1 MKSLVNMISFEFRR
15 IAPFVYAICGGL
27 LVVQLISFL
36 YSRTKIELKYCYF
49 ETLLE
54 LSNYPLIF
62 LFAFFTVLI
71 LNGFSFFQN
80 YFGSKSIYTLMS
92 LPSNR
97 NNIYISKVIS
107 SLIAVLFLVVVQILG
122 VFLTYRIYLV
132 GQAYLP
138 IPNGLFM
145 AFMRMKFLRSI
156 MPFDF
161 VSFLLMFICAVSLVA
176 ATLHVFIC
184 IKRSSFI
191 NMALVLIIVLWST
204 QSIYNGRMELYYN
217 LTHLVIVLGLLLLT
231 LIYMISYS
239 LEAIKKAQ
247 IL

>member
-15 IAPFVYAICGGL
+15 IAPYVYAICGGL

-36 YSRTKIELKYCYF
+36 FCRTKIELQYCNF
-49 ETLLE
+49 EVLLE

-62 LFAFFTVLI
+62 LFAFITVLMV
-71 LNGFSFFQN
+71 NCFSFSQN

-97 NNIYISKVIS
+97 NNIYISKMIS
-107 SLIAVLFLVVVQILG
+107 GLIAVLFVVVVQIFG

-132 GQAYLP
+132 GQTYLP
-138 IPNGLFM
+138 IQNGLFM
-145 AFMRMKFLRSI
+145 VFMRTKFLRSI

-161 VSFLLMFICAVSLVA
+161 ISFLVMIICAVSLVA

-184 IKRSSFI
+184 IKRSSLI
-191 NMALVLIIVLWST
+191 NMAIVSIIVLWTT
-204 QSIYNGRMELYYN
+204 QTINNDRMELFN
-217 LTHLVIVLGLLLLT
+217 DLTHLIIVLGLLLLT
-231 LIYMISYS
+231 LIYMIAYS
-239 LEAIKKAQ
+239 LESINKGR